1 MMDRRCFLQMG
12 AAGLAMSTTR
22 ATAQSAAANYPPDYA
37 KIIEASRGEPDL
49 IAYSNMSP
57 GQWRP
62 TLEAFKAAYPWISV
76 QTLDINANE
85 AMERYFAESATGS
98 RTADLIVTVAP
109 DAWIDMI
116 DRKQILAYASP
127 EASAYPVWSLPSPG
141 LYTAALDPL
150 VFLWNKAL
158 LPEKLWPTSFAD
170 LVEKVKANPGIFRR
184 KLTSYSA
191 NLTSYGYNAHYFF
204 AKHHG
209 DKVWDWY
216 RTLGPETRF
225 ERSAG
230 PMVEKV
236 TTGEYVLAYFCG
248 SSAARTAVRDPARAR
263 IVGMSYISDGTP
275 MVFRGLGIP
284 IKSARPNSAKL
295 LLDFMLSETGQR
307 ALAAGSRTPVRP
319 SVTSESVGGAETFS
333 QIEREIGSG
342 NTILVNYDRGLVSDH
357 ESFVRKWRE
366 ANRA

>member
-1 MMDRRCFLQMG
+1 MMDRRDVLKLG
-12 AAGLAMSTTR
+12 AAGIALCAAR
-22 ATAQSAAANYPPDYA
+22 ANAQTAPAGYPADYG
-37 KIIEASRGEPDL
+37 KIIEASRSETDL
-49 IAYSNMSP
+49 VIYSNMSP

-62 TLEAFKAAYPWISV
+62 TIDTFKSAYPWISV

-85 AMERYFAESATGS
+85 SMERYFAETATGS

-116 DRKQILAYASP
+116 ERKQILSYESP
-127 EASAYPVWSLPSPG
+127 ELKAYPEWSVPSPG

-158 LPEKLWPTSFAD
+158 LPEALWPKSFAD
-170 LVEKVKANPGIFRR
+170 LVEKVKANPAVFRR

-191 NLTSYGYNAHYFF
+191 HLTSYGYNAHYFF

-216 RTLGPETRF
+216 KTVGPETRF

-248 SSAARTAVRDPARAR
+248 SSAARMAVRDPARAK

-275 MVFRGLGIP
+275 MVFRGLAIP
-284 IKSARPNSAKL
+284 AKSARPNSAKL
-295 LLDFMLSETGQR
+295 LLDFMLSEAGQK
-307 ALAAGSRTPVRP
+307 ALAAGSRTPMRP
-319 SVTSESVGGAETFS
+319 SITAESVSGAETYS
-333 QIEREIGSG
+333 QIEKDIGTS
-342 NTILVNYDRGLVSDH
+342 NAILVNYDRGLVTDH
-357 ESFVRKWRE
+357 EAFVRKWRE